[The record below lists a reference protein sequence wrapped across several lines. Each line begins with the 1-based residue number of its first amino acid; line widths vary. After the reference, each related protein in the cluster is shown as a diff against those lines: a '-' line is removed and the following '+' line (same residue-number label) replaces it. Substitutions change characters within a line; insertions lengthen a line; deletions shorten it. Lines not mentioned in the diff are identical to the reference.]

1 MTSKVGA
8 GARARAR
15 GGGGGVNSE
24 YVAYGPENTGDLEAF
39 LCD

>member
-1 MTSKVGA
+1 MQPLGDGDGVGD
-8 GARARAR
+8 GGE
-15 GGGGGVNSE
+15 GGGGDSE